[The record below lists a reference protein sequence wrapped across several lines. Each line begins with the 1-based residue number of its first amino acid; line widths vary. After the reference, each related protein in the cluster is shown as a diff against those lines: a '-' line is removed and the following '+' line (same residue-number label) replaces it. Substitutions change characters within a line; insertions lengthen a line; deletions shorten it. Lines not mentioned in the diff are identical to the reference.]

1 MNAKPATLTLLSQFA
16 SSHGRIAR
24 GAWLLRLILAGIA
37 CIASGLLL
45 QAVFGE
51 NGAALA
57 SLLFLWSAC
66 CLTAKR
72 LHDSGRS
79 GWNLLFLLIPVL
91 GPLWVLRLTLLRGS
105 EGANPYGRD
114 PLAAPDYLNVDIAK

>member
-1 MNAKPATLTLLSQFA
+1 MNAKPLTLTLLSQFA

-24 GAWLLRLILAGIA
+24 GPWLRRLILAGIA
-37 CIASGLLL
+37 CIALGLLL
-45 QAVFGE
+45 QAVFGD

-57 SLLFLWSAC
+57 SLLFVWCAG
-66 CLTAKR
+66 CLTVKR
-72 LHDSGRS
+72 LHDSGRT

-91 GPLWVLRLTLLRGS
+91 GPLWVLRLALLRGS
-105 EGANPYGRD
+105 EGSNPHGRD